1 MADYLIDEDIKIIQ
15 PEVGFKAS
23 VDSIILAKSVLV
35 KENSTL
41 LDVGCGVG
49 SASICAVKRAKNV
62 KVTGIDIDEN
72 MAKLAVDNYA
82 NNAINA
88 EVFCDSI
95 SNMPLKG
102 QRFDYVI
109 TNPPFYERGKG
120 RLSATKLQAN
130 HETIPLDEWIA
141 FCIKRLK
148 PNGTFS
154 IIHVS
159 DRLCEIL
166 AVLYSFKSFIGD
178 ITVTPISFK
187 NGEDP
192 KRVNVTARHS
202 KLGKMKL
209 KDTMYY
215 TS

>member
-1 MADYLIDEDIKIIQ
+1 MADYLVDEDIKIIQ

-23 VDSIILAKSVLV
+23 VDSIILAKSISVRD
-35 KENSTL
+35 NSTI

-49 SASICAVKRAKNV
+49 SASICATKYVKNV
-62 KVTGIDIDEN
+62 KVTGIDIDDK
-72 MAKLAVDNYA
+72 MVKLAIENYKNNGVDCDV
-82 NNAINA
+82 I
-88 EVFCDSI
+88 CDSI
-95 SNMPLKG
+95 KNMPLKG

-109 TNPPFYERGKG
+109 TNPPFYEKEKG
-120 RLSATKLQAN
+120 RLSVAKLQAN
-130 HETIPLDEWIA
+130 HETIPLSKWIE

-166 AVLYSFKSFIGD
+166 AILYNFKSFIGD

-192 KRVNVTARHS
+192 KRINVTAKHS

-209 KDTMYY
+209 KNTIFY
-215 TS
+215 